1 MLAGDTLLKVI
12 EVLKETGGYFV
23 FRDEFGEEYVI
34 AKKKDFGVANHSN
47 SEKQLSLPTTS
58 SLAKAVQET
67 ADRMDKTPDF
77 VLESINRQIAK
88 YNDEQRE
95 QEIDDLSLEAAA
107 LPKNKGKHIRFE
119 PIHGDLPPELQE

>member
-1 MLAGDTLLKVI
+1 MGATLKKIL

-23 FRDEFGEEYVI
+23 FRDEAGEEYIV
-34 AKKKDFGVANHSN
+34 AKKGDFSGASTNN

-67 ADRMDKTPDF
+67 ADRMEKTPDF
-77 VLESINRQIAK
+77 VLDSINRQIAK
-88 YNDEQRE
+88 YNDEERE
-95 QEIDDLSLEAAA
+95 REIDDLSLEAAA